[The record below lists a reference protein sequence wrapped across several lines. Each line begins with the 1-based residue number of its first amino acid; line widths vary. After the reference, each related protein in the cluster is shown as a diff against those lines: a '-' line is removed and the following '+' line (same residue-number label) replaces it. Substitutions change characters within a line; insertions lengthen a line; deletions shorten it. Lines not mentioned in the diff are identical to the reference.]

1 MFKRSCNYICISIF
15 SPQNNCKCI
24 VIDKLFKVI
33 IIVSAIEINF
43 WNLFKLDVNKA
54 FAKLSKILN
63 FHYYS

>member
-1 MFKRSCNYICISIF
+1 
-15 SPQNNCKCI
+15 

-63 FHYYS
+63 FHYYSWK